1 MELLKDGVEED
12 ISETRSEK
20 GVKLLRGYG
29 HAVGL
34 CARELK

>member
-20 GVKLLRGYG
+20 GVQLLHGYG

-34 CARELK
+34 CAREFK